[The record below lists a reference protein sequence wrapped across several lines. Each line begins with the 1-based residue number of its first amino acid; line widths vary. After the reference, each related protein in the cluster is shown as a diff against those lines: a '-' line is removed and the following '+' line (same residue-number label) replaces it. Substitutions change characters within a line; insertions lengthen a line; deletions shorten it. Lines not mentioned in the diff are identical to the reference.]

1 MKCLILA
8 AGDGG
13 RMAQICDSKPLVPV
27 AGLPLIERS
36 IATAQQAG
44 ITEFY
49 VVTGHE
55 AERVEAFLEDLSR
68 RRCVRITPIRNE
80 QWELGNGSSLLKAR
94 ERIREPFVLLM
105 GDHVFDEIILRQLVR
120 EPLQEGEVILAADFG
135 VEKNRLVDLSD
146 VTKVL
151 ADDHRI
157 IGIGKEIGT
166 YNAYDTGIFL
176 CSPAIFAVAEES
188 ISAGDASVSGAI
200 RRLASRG
207 KAKVVDVQ
215 GHYWVDVDTPRDLKR
230 AEVLLYGSLSKPN
243 DGFISR
249 AINRRVSIGVFTP
262 LLLKLSRRVTANQ
275 VSILS
280 FAVSLA
286 ASLCFFL
293 ALPVIGGLLIQLAS
307 ILDGSDGEI
316 ARLRKTQSPFG
327 NFFDGVL
334 DRYSDGFILFGMFYY
349 SMTATGITDLF
360 GRYSTPLVVG
370 ASMLALVGTLMVS
383 YTSVKSVAD
392 FGYQYS
398 GRWSA
403 AGRGRDLRLF
413 VLAVGGVATLVHP
426 VSVFVA
432 ILAVALLT
440 SATVLRRMWISWDY
454 SRRRSPLMGI
464 RLKAV
469 IFDFD
474 GTIADT
480 MPFLSGLAV
489 NLITANYAISSEEA
503 SRRYLETTG
512 MDFGSQVEEIFPQHP
527 KNRDVAATMEAS
539 KKRGIFGHPLFG
551 EVVPTLMFFKERN
564 VKRFICSSTQEEM
577 VRQYAAKTGIDDL
590 VDGCFGY
597 RPGFTKDQQIEFIL
611 RHYRLD
617 PNEVIFVGDSLVD
630 YDFVRDTGVRFIA
643 ICRLFEER
651 EFRGRGLF
659 TVRDLTA
666 LTREWQQSENVI
678 RFVDNVDKV

>member
-13 RMAQICDSKPLVPV
+13 RMAQIGDSKPLVSV
-27 AGLPLIERS
+27 AELPLIERS

-49 VVTGHE
+49 VVTGYE
-55 AERVEAFLEDLSR
+55 AERVEAYLAELSR

-80 QWELGNGSSLLKAR
+80 RWELGNGSSLLQAR
-94 ERIREPFVLLM
+94 EQIREPFVLLM

-135 VEKNRLVDLSD
+135 LEKNQLVDLSD

-151 ADDHRI
+151 ADDHRL
-157 IGIGKEIGT
+157 IGIGKEIET

-176 CSPAIFAVAEES
+176 CSPAIFAAVEES
-188 ISAGDASVSGAI
+188 IGAGDGSVSGAV
-200 RRLASRG
+200 RCLASRG

-215 GHYWVDVDTPRDLKR
+215 GHYWVDVDTPRDIRK
-230 AEVLLYGSLSKPN
+230 AEALLYGSLRKPN
-243 DGFISR
+243 DGVISK
-249 AINRRVSIGVFTP
+249 AINRRLSIGIFTP
-262 LLLKLSRRVTANQ
+262 LLLRLSRRITANQ
-275 VSILS
+275 VSVLS

-286 ASLCFFL
+286 ASLSFFL
-293 ALPVIGGLLIQLAS
+293 ALPLIGGLLIQSAS

-316 ARLRKTQSPFG
+316 ARLKKLQSPFG
-327 NFFDGVL
+327 NFFDAVL

-349 SMTATGITDLF
+349 SLTATGITNLF
-360 GRYSTPLVVG
+360 GQYSTPLVLG

-383 YTSVKSVAD
+383 YTSAKSVAD

-403 AGRGRDLRLF
+403 AGRGRDVRLF
-413 VLAVGGVATLVHP
+413 ILAVGGIGALIHP

-432 ILAVALLT
+432 ILAIALMT
-440 SATVLRRMWISWDY
+440 TATVLRRIWISWDY
-454 SRRRSPLMGI
+454 ARRRGPLTGI

-489 NLITANYAISSEEA
+489 NLITENYAISNEEA
-503 SRRYLETTG
+503 SRKYLETTG

-527 KNRDVAATMEAS
+527 KNRDVVATMEAS

-551 EVVPTLMFFKERN
+551 EVVPNLMFFKERN
-564 VKRFICSSTQEEM
+564 IKRFICSSTQEEM

-590 VDGCFGY
+590 LDGCFGY
-597 RPGFTKDQQIEFIL
+597 RPGFTKGQQIEFIL
-611 RHYRLD
+611 QHYRLD
-617 PNEVIFVGDSLVD
+617 PNEVIFVGDSLMD
-630 YDFVRDTGVRFIA
+630 YDFVRDKNVRFIA
-643 ICRLFEER
+643 ICRLFEEQ

-666 LTREWQQSENVI
+666 LAREWQRAEDVI
-678 RFVDNVDKV
+678 RFVDGVDGV